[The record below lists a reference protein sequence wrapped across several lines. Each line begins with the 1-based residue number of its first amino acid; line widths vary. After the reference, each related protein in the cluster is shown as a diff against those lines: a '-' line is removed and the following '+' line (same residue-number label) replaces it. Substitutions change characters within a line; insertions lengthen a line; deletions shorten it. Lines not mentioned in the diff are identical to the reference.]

1 MSKVHGDR
9 TLEPTVEEIVQA
21 LTASDQDAPL
31 ASISSLPQT
40 CALCR
45 LVTRSVIRGMRSF
58 FVEFVNDPEARM
70 RLRTSRGFCG
80 PHTEVAAATGDALG
94 IAILYA
100 DLADLSTELL
110 TQRKPR
116 RPSFSLRIKPGHQ
129 QAAVCPACTM
139 ESEAEKRYSGAL
151 AVALDA
157 SATDMEMHPW
167 KALAEGEGLCVEHIE
182 RVASA
187 LSSVSEPRFTQ
198 MQVGKLK
205 VLQKELEEIIRK
217 NDYRFRGDAWGEER
231 DAWLRALNRLARK

>member
-1 MSKVHGDR
+1 MSIAHGDR
-9 TLEPTVEEIVQA
+9 ALEPTVEEIVQA
-21 LTASDQDAPL
+21 LTGSDQDAPL

-70 RLRTSRGFCG
+70 HLRASRGFCG

-100 DLADLSTELL
+100 DLADLSSERL
-110 TQRKPR
+110 TFTKPR
-116 RPSFSLRIKPGHQ
+116 RTSFSLRIKPSKQ
-129 QAAVCPACTM
+129 QTAICPACTM
-139 ESEAEKRYSGAL
+139 QAEAEKRYTAAL
-151 AVALDA
+151 AVALNA
-157 SATDMEMHPW
+157 SATEMQPW

-182 RVASA
+182 RTASA
-187 LSSVSEPRFTQ
+187 LTPEAAGKFSE
-198 MQVGKLK
+198 MQVGKLNELK
-205 VLQKELEEIIRK
+205 KELEEVIRK
-217 NDYRFRGDAWGEER
+217 NDYRFRGEAWGEER